1 MKIDK
6 EISIKRQRNRIR
18 LDFPQHETLYKAVKH
33 GKKKMKKKE
42 EEYQEREF
50 VYWIRINFYYMTDN
64 KVVEWGSGTG
74 DTFRKQKSHIEARKQ
89 IVSFDFPWCVLFDG
103 ENWCGPARVRQ
114 LRRERPYLRPKNRL
128 SRWLTFKSVFVS
140 FYVFKRNIFPVD
152 WDGKDRRR
160 KKGETRKIQFIIE
173 SQHGERRKKTE
184 KQNNEANKKST

>member
-1 MKIDK
+1 
-6 EISIKRQRNRIR
+6 
-18 LDFPQHETLYKAVKH
+18 
-33 GKKKMKKKE
+33 
-42 EEYQEREF
+42 
-50 VYWIRINFYYMTDN
+50 MTDN

-114 LRRERPYLRPKNRL
+114 LRRERPYLRPRNRL

-173 SQHGERRKKTE
+173 SQHGERRKKLKNRIT
-184 KQNNEANKKST
+184 KPIRNQHKFPFRVFAPFMCLIKGSCVSYGPGIFGLSD